1 MGQINL
7 VAFIAGLMLAVALLV
22 SLAFV
27 GLEVAFLLKP
37 KKRESQEKAEIGWLD
52 RITKEHLA
60 IATGFAFINSV
71 FVATFVITLLFGAM
85 ITEVFPSGP
94 WAITIALLVATG
106 VTTLI
111 VVIFIMD
118 GLVHIPANPPTIA
131 AVTFLGERTGET
143 KREGL
148 RFFPGYPGLY
158 GYIPVEITKRNLDL
172 DGDKAIVVW
181 TQDAVPLKI
190 GVSVAWIPDRN
201 RITNFLNTGGDA
213 GVVDNLTD
221 MIAEQVRSWATT
233 SHSGAGDW
241 RQILAA
247 QKDTG
252 ATLMASLV
260 DETTETK
267 KSVHIQEL
275 GITIVRLNVKLI
287 TPTGKV
293 AEAAELPAIER
304 LRQEAEQIGV
314 QGTRDR
320 IAELVAAGFTQ
331 ERAAEVVQLRR
342 GEVKKDIKEIQINIP
357 ASLESLVKGLL
368 GGQKHITND
377 KKGE

>member
-1 MGQINL
+1 MDPKKAGQL
-7 VAFIAGLMLAVALLV
+7 VWLACLLVFALIGIGSFITAYAASITFGKAGALTAMVSAGVFTTGILILIAGAVV
-22 SLAFV
+22 S
-27 GLEVAFLLKP
+27 
-37 KKRESQEKAEIGWLD
+37 
-52 RITKEHLA
+52 
-60 IATGFAFINSV
+60 
-71 FVATFVITLLFGAM
+71 
-85 ITEVFPSGP
+85 SGM
-94 WAITIALLVATG
+94 AN
-106 VTTLI
+106 
-111 VVIFIMD
+111 
-118 GLVHIPANPPTIA
+118 IPAQPPTMA

-148 RFFPGYPGLY
+148 RFFLGYPWLF
-158 GYIPVEITKRNLDL
+158 GYIPVEVTKRNLDL

-201 RITNFLNTGGDA
+201 HITNFLNTGGDA

-221 MIAEQVRSWATT
+221 MIAEQVRSWALT

-241 RQILAA
+241 RRILAA

-252 ATLMASLV
+252 AILMASLV
-260 DETTETK
+260 DDTTGTR

-287 TPTGKV
+287 TPAGKV

-304 LRQEAEQIGV
+304 LRQEAEQIGI

-320 IAELVAAGFTQ
+320 IAELVAAGFTH

-342 GEVKKDIKEIQINIP
+342 GDVKKEIKEVQFNIP
-357 ASLESLVKGLL
+357 GGLDAL
-368 GGQKHITND
+368 IATLMGGRKSS
-377 KKGE
+377 